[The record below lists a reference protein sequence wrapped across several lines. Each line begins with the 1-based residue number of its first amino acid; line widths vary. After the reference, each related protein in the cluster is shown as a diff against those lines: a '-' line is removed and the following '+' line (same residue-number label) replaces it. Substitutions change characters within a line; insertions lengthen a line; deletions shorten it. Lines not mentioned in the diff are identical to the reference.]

1 MTTTPL
7 SSVTADREHRDT
19 VPSLEVTNVSLS
31 YPDGKNADGTPRAIT
46 ALDSVHL
53 EAMPGIMT
61 ALTGPSGSGKSS
73 LLAVASTLLVP
84 TSGEI
89 RIEGDVVTGL
99 KSKERAELRRTV
111 VGTVFQQPNLI
122 PSLKAE
128 EQLVVTAHIRG
139 ASRKER
145 KRARERARDLLTMV
159 GLDKAAGR
167 RPHEL
172 SGGQRQRVNIA
183 RALMGQPRLLLV
195 DEPTSALDQ
204 ERSAEIMHLLRT
216 ITRKFDLASVV
227 VTHDL
232 EFVDIA
238 DREVTMVDGR
248 LTE

>member
-7 SSVTADREHRDT
+7 FPITADRERQDT
-19 VPSLEVTNVSLS
+19 RPALQFTDVSLT
-31 YPDGKNADGTPRAIT
+31 YPDGKNADGTPRTIT
-46 ALDSVHL
+46 ALNCVNF
-53 EAMPGIMT
+53 EAMPGVMT
-61 ALTGPSGSGKSS
+61 AMTGPSGSGKSS
-73 LLAVASTLLVP
+73 LLAAASTLLTP

-99 KSKERAELRRTV
+99 DPKERAELRRTA

-122 PSLKAE
+122 PSLRAE
-128 EQLVVTAHIRG
+128 DQLVVTAHIRG
-139 ASRKER
+139 ANRKQR
-145 KRARERARDLLTMV
+145 KQAREHARELLTMV
-159 GLDKAAGR
+159 GLEGVGRR

-183 RALMGQPRLLLV
+183 RALMGEPKLLLV

-204 ERSAEIMHLLRT
+204 ERSAEIMQLLRR

-232 EFVDIA
+232 EFVNIA
-238 DREVTMVDGR
+238 DREVTMLDGQ